1 MSILMF
7 NIRYTRVEYLNRDYI
22 LFFGRKIKM
31 KKSKVLAT
39 TTLAGAL
46 LFTGVGATHNAH
58 AADYVNDSNVRDYAK
73 NAIGSKYTEAG
84 SVSIGGHGGGVTDKD
99 NGVKDNGDY
108 YTVIFSGEKDN
119 GVGAAKVYKDGRIE
133 AQTPRDANNVLTIDA
148 PNNTQS
154 TDNNQ
159 AATNNNTTTA
169 TTDNDVSTQEN
180 NTQST
185 QTKEAQTTT
194 ALPETGEQSNSGLAT
209 IIASVLLAAGSLL
222 AFRRTS
228 NSK

>member
-1 MSILMF
+1 
-7 NIRYTRVEYLNRDYI
+7 
-22 LFFGRKIKM
+22 M

-46 LFTGVGATHNAH
+46 IFTGVGATHNAH

-84 SVSIGGHGGGVTDKD
+84 SVSIGGHGGGVTD
-99 NGVKDNGDY
+99 KDNGDY

-159 AATNNNTTTA
+159 AATNNNTTA

-180 NTQST
+180 NTQSA
-185 QTKEAQTTT
+185 QTNEAQTTAQ
-194 ALPETGEQSNSGLAT
+194 ALPETGGQSNSGLVT

>member
-1 MSILMF
+1 
-7 NIRYTRVEYLNRDYI
+7 
-22 LFFGRKIKM
+22 M

-58 AADYVNDSNVRDYAK
+58 AADFVNDSNVRDYAK
-73 NAIGSKYTEAG
+73 NAIGSKYTESG
-84 SVSIGGHGGGVTDKD
+84 SVSIGGIGGGVTAKD

-108 YTVIFSGEKDN
+108 YTVVFSGEKDN
-119 GVGAAKVYKDGRIE
+119 GIGAAKVYKDGHIE
-133 AQTPRDANNVLTIDA
+133 AQTPTDPFKTLTIDA

-154 TDNNQ
+154 TDNTQ
-159 AATNNNTTTA
+159 STTNNSVAANNETTTNNTTA
-169 TTDNDVSTQEN
+169 TTTNN

-185 QTKEAQTTT
+185 QSNEAQSTAQ
-194 ALPETGEQSNSGLAT
+194 ALPETGSQSNSGLVT
-209 IIASVLLAAGSLL
+209 IVASVLLAAGSLL

>member
-1 MSILMF
+1 
-7 NIRYTRVEYLNRDYI
+7 
-22 LFFGRKIKM
+22 M

-39 TTLAGAL
+39 TTLAGSL

-185 QTKEAQTTT
+185 QTKEAQTTK

>member
-1 MSILMF
+1 
-7 NIRYTRVEYLNRDYI
+7 
-22 LFFGRKIKM
+22 M

-99 NGVKDNGDY
+99 NGVKGNGDY

-154 TDNNQ
+154 TDNTQ
-159 AATNNNTTTA
+159 AATNNNTTA
-169 TTDNDVSTQEN
+169 TTDNNVSTQEN

-185 QTKEAQTTT
+185 QSTQTNEAQTTT
-194 ALPETGEQSNSGLAT
+194 KALPETGGQSNSGLVT

>member
-1 MSILMF
+1 
-7 NIRYTRVEYLNRDYI
+7 
-22 LFFGRKIKM
+22 M

-58 AADYVNDSNVRDYAK
+58 AADYVNDSNIRDYAK

-84 SVSIGGHGGGVTDKD
+84 SVSIGGYGGGVTDKD

-108 YTVIFSGEKDN
+108 YTVIFYGEKDN

-185 QTKEAQTTT
+185 QTNEAQTTT
-194 ALPETGEQSNSGLAT
+194 KALPETGEQSNASLVT

>member
-1 MSILMF
+1 
-7 NIRYTRVEYLNRDYI
+7 
-22 LFFGRKIKM
+22 M

-58 AADYVNDSNVRDYAK
+58 AADFVNDSNVRDYAK
-73 NAIGSKYTEAG
+73 NAIGSKYTESG
-84 SVSIGGHGGGVTDKD
+84 SVSIGGIGGGVTDKD

-108 YTVIFSGEKDN
+108 YTVVFSGEKDN
-119 GVGAAKVYKDGRIE
+119 GIGAAKVYKDGHIE
-133 AQTPRDANNVLTIDA
+133 AQTPTDPFKTLTIDA

-154 TDNNQ
+154 TDN
-159 AATNNNTTTA
+159 
-169 TTDNDVSTQEN
+169 
-180 NTQST
+180 TQST
-185 QTKEAQTTT
+185 TK
-194 ALPETGEQSNSGLAT
+194 ALPETGEQSNSGLVT

>member
-1 MSILMF
+1 
-7 NIRYTRVEYLNRDYI
+7 
-22 LFFGRKIKM
+22 M

-58 AADYVNDSNVRDYAK
+58 AADFVNDSNVRDYAK

-108 YTVIFSGEKDN
+108 YTVIFYGEKDN

-154 TDNNQ
+154 TDNTQ

-169 TTDNDVSTQEN
+169 TTDNNVSTPEN

-185 QTKEAQTTT
+185 QSNEAQSTAQ
-194 ALPETGEQSNSGLAT
+194 ALPETGSQSNSGLVT
-209 IIASVLLAAGSLL
+209 IVASVLLAAGSLL

>member
-1 MSILMF
+1 
-7 NIRYTRVEYLNRDYI
+7 
-22 LFFGRKIKM
+22 M
-31 KKSKVLAT
+31 K
-39 TTLAGAL
+39 
-46 LFTGVGATHNAH
+46 
-58 AADYVNDSNVRDYAK
+58 
-73 NAIGSKYTEAG
+73 
-84 SVSIGGHGGGVTDKD
+84 
-99 NGVKDNGDY
+99 
-108 YTVIFSGEKDN
+108 KDN

-154 TDNNQ
+154 TDNTQ
-159 AATNNNTTTA
+159 AATNNNTTA
-169 TTDNDVSTQEN
+169 TTDNNVSTQEN

-185 QTKEAQTTT
+185 QSTQTNEAQTTT
-194 ALPETGEQSNSGLAT
+194 KALPETGGQSNSGLVT